1 MAKMDKRQ
9 TSKLAATVNTE
20 IAQEGSSGWSRVAY
34 GANAG
39 AKAKDSYM
47 VSLPKEQ
54 VEQTITAPVQSRAI
68 SRYQRKF
75 KGLLK
80 GADMYHGGW
89 VPSEGK
95 GTQDVSE
102 ALPRTDEGFV
112 TAYTKG
118 ARNRQQAIGEINET
132 GSYVGGVDI
141 PKHLLPKQ
149 DWVVGHSGDW
159 SKGTA
164 QDPMKP
170 AVSQSNKTVKITPSR
185 EEMAGVYAS
194 EELLNRKKK

>member
-1 MAKMDKRQ
+1 MAKMSKREVS
-9 TSKLAATVNTE
+9 TLAKEVNTE
-20 IAQEGSSGWSRVAY
+20 IAQDGSSGWSRVAY

-47 VSLPKEQ
+47 VALPKER
-54 VEQTITAPVQSRAI
+54 VEETIKAPVQSRAI

-89 VPSEGK
+89 VPAEGE

-102 ALPRTDEGFV
+102 ALPRTDEGFM

-118 ARNRQQAIGEINET
+118 ARNRQQAIGEVNET
-132 GSYVGGVDI
+132 GGYAGSVDI
-141 PKHLLPKQ
+141 PEHL
-149 DWVVGHSGDW
+149 HSGDDW
-159 SKGTA
+159 STGTA
-164 QDPMKP
+164 NDPMKP
-170 AVSQSNKTVKITPSR
+170 AVSQSGRTVRITPSR

>member
-1 MAKMDKRQ
+1 MAKMRKKQ
-9 TSKLAATVNTE
+9 VEELTSSKNAEVAR
-20 IAQEGSSGWSRVAY
+20 EGFSGWSVRAY
-34 GANAG
+34 GKDAG

-47 VSLPKEQ
+47 VALPKER
-54 VEQTITAPVQSRAI
+54 VEEPITSPVSSRAV

-80 GADMYHGGW
+80 GEGMYHGGW
-89 VPSEGK
+89 LPSEGA
-95 GTQDVSE
+95 GAQDVSE
-102 ALPRTDEGFV
+102 ALPRTDEGFM

-118 ARNRQQAIGEINET
+118 ARNRQQAIGEVNET
-132 GSYVGGVDI
+132 GGYAGSIDI
-141 PKHLLPKQ
+141 PEHLHTGQ
-149 DWVVGHSGDW
+149 EW
-159 SKGTA
+159 SEGTA

-170 AVSQSNKTVKITPSR
+170 AVSQSGKTVKITPSR

>member
-1 MAKMDKRQ
+1 MAKMRKKQ
-9 TSKLAATVNTE
+9 VGELTSDVNAE
-20 IAQEGSSGWSRVAY
+20 IAKEGFSGWSVRAY
-34 GANAG
+34 GPNAS

-47 VSLPKEQ
+47 VALPKEQ
-54 VEQTITAPVQSRAI
+54 VEETIKAPVNSRAI

-75 KGLLK
+75 KGLLT
-80 GADMYHGGW
+80 GSNMYHGGW
-89 VPSEGK
+89 VPSEGM

-102 ALPRTDEGFV
+102 ALPRTDEGFM

-118 ARNRQQAIGEINET
+118 ARNRQQAVGEVNET
-132 GSYVGGVDI
+132 GGYVGGIDI
-141 PKHLLPKQ
+141 PQHLHPKP

-159 SKGTA
+159 ARGTA
-164 QDPMKP
+164 TDPMKP
-170 AVSQSNKTVKITPSR
+170 KVSQSGNTVKITPSR

>member
-1 MAKMDKRQ
+1 MAKMNKKQ
-9 TSKLAATVNTE
+9 VGELTSDVNTE
-20 IAQEGSSGWSRVAY
+20 IAKEGFSGWSVRAY
-34 GANAG
+34 GPNAS

-47 VSLPKEQ
+47 VALPKEQ
-54 VEQTITAPVQSRAI
+54 VEETIKAPVQSRAI

-89 VPSEGK
+89 VPSEGA

-102 ALPRTDEGFV
+102 ALPRTDEGFM

-118 ARNRQQAIGEINET
+118 ARNRQQAIGEVNET
-132 GSYVGGVDI
+132 GGYAGSVDI
-141 PKHLLPKQ
+141 PEHL
-149 DWVVGHSGDW
+149 HSGNDW
-159 SKGTA
+159 STGTA
-164 QDPMKP
+164 KDPMKP
-170 AVSQSNKTVKITPSR
+170 AVSQAGKTVKITPSR

>member
-1 MAKMDKRQ
+1 MAKM
-9 TSKLAATVNTE
+9 SKEQASVLAETVNTE

-34 GANAG
+34 GSNAG

-47 VSLPKEQ
+47 VSLPKER
-54 VEQTITAPVQSRAI
+54 VEETIKAPVQSRTL
-68 SRYQRKF
+68 SRYQKKF
-75 KGLLK
+75 KGLLSTP
-80 GADMYHGGW
+80 GVYHGGW
-89 VPSEGK
+89 VPSEGT

-102 ALPRTDEGFV
+102 ALPRTDEGFM

-118 ARNRQQAIGEINET
+118 ARNRQRAIGELDNT
-132 GSYVGGVDI
+132 GDYVGDTNI
-141 PKHLLPKQ
+141 PQHLHPKQ

-159 SKGTA
+159 ARGTA
-164 QDPMKP
+164 NDPMKP
-170 AVSQSNKTVKITPSR
+170 AVSQSGKTVKITPSR